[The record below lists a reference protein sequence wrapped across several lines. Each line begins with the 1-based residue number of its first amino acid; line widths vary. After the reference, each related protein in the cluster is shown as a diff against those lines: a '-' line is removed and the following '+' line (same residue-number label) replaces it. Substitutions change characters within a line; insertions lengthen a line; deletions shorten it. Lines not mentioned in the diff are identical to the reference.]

1 MNTST
6 SHLANAAAAIRP
18 KWINLLFAAIVLCAA
33 LVPASALVFRPLAN
47 AAFAF
52 LLLIGLVAAC
62 FTRFRNKLQ
71 LPFQSL
77 RNITPWAVVLALAL
91 LTIVLG
97 LNQIFANHSLPYV
110 HFIYTRFSLFILIL
124 IALLLVPSHY
134 LAKAYWGVLIGAV
147 LAAAL
152 SYISTRA
159 GRPSQIV
166 AMNPIPY
173 GNLCVLLGFLSLL
186 CLRDL
191 NRNDEGPLKITFATL
206 ACIVAAI
213 CGLLGSIWTESRGGW
228 VALIVIALLFICA
241 APGIKAM
248 HKIIA
253 MIVFSVVLVL
263 SYTQIDRIHSRV
275 TEAVDQSMLYLNQ
288 GNRDTSV
295 GIRLQL
301 WEASLVVLKEHPLAG
316 VGVGHYQEA
325 LKSLSDRGVIS
336 PLAATMPHS
345 HNELAYFATLLGI
358 PGLLCILCI
367 YFIPAGWFLSKLRS
381 RQERTRIAAYM
392 GLTTCLLF
400 FVFGWTEVMFVIAA
414 TNVLYVTFLALFAAV
429 VIRSELELAKQ

>member
-6 SHLANAAAAIRP
+6 SKRVDAAKVTQS
-18 KWINLLFAAIVLCAA
+18 KWINSLFIAIALCAA
-33 LVPASALVFRPLAN
+33 LIPASALVFRPIAN

-52 LLLIGLVAAC
+52 LLLIGLIAIG
-62 FTRFRNKLQ
+62 FTHFRNRFE
-71 LPFQSL
+71 LPFQNL
-77 RNITPWAVVLALAL
+77 RNTMPWLVILALASITL
-91 LTIVLG
+91 VLG
-97 LNQIFANHSLPYV
+97 LNQIFVNHSLPHV
-110 HFIYTRFSLFILIL
+110 HFIYTRFSLFMLVL
-124 IALLLVPSHY
+124 MALLLMPTQH
-134 LAKAYWGVLIGAV
+134 LIKIYWGVLIGAV

-152 SYISTRA
+152 SYVSTRA
-159 GRPSQIV
+159 GRPAQIA

-191 NRNDEGPLKITFATL
+191 NRNYEGQLKFTLTTL
-206 ACIVAAI
+206 ACVVAAI

-228 VALIVIALLFICA
+228 VAFIVVVLLYIGA
-241 APGIKAM
+241 APGIKAIY
-248 HKIIA
+248 KVIA
-253 MIVFSVVLVL
+253 LIVFSLVLVL

-275 TEAVDQSMLYLNQ
+275 AEAVDQSTLYLNQ

-316 VGVGHYQEA
+316 VGVNHYQEA
-325 LKSLSDRGVIS
+325 LKSLSERGVIS

-358 PGLLCILCI
+358 PGLLSILCI
-367 YFIPAGWFLSKLRS
+367 YFIPIGWFLSKSRS
-381 RQERTRIAAYM
+381 RRLRTRNAAYM

-414 TNVLYVTFLALFAAV
+414 TNVLYVTLLALFSAV
-429 VIRSELELAKQ
+429 VIRSELEPTQ